1 VGVVVVVVVVAA
13 VVMAVVRMSL
23 LPRLLRI
30 WQQF

>member
-1 VGVVVVVVVVAA
+1 MGVVVVVVMVAA
-13 VVMAVVRMSL
+13 VVVAVVRMSL